1 MATKLPSSLSPR
13 MIAPAALV
21 LFAIVLLIVIAASLG
36 DEDSDADR
44 RGTVTRQSRDS
55 RETRTSPE
63 RGATGAV
70 TARRTYVVRSGD
82 TLAKI
87 AAQTGV
93 AIDRLIAI
101 NPSVDPQGLVTG
113 QRIKL
118 RE

>member
-21 LFAIVLLIVIAASLG
+21 LFAIVLLIVIAVSLG
-36 DEDSDADR
+36 GGSSGADR
-44 RGTVTRQSRDS
+44 RDTVTRQSRASPTRS
-55 RETRTSPE
+55 RPE
-63 RGATGAV
+63 RGATGAQSG
-70 TARRTYVVRSGD
+70 RRTYVVRSGD

-93 AIDRLIAI
+93 PIDRLLAI
-101 NPSVDPQGLVTG
+101 NPSVDPHALVTG